1 MYRIGPVIHAAH
13 HAIALASVSHS
24 SGKGDYSGKPP
35 GWGSWT
41 FEPWVLAILVLASGL
56 YVNLYRRARRRSDAV
71 GVGHWIFYAL
81 GILALIGALCS
92 PLDAIGDSWL
102 LSAHMAQHVLL
113 SDIAPALLV
122 LGLRSPILP
131 LGLPRKAL
139 AAIAPGGRY
148 GRLISTITSPW
159 VALPLWAAATL
170 GWAIPSVFD
179 YAAEHPAV
187 HAIEHATLFYTGLAV
202 WWLII
207 DPMPRARLR
216 PNGQRLAMLGFTRIV
231 SAGVCLPL
239 TWLSKLEYP
248 LYATAPRAYGIS
260 AATDQHLTGAG
271 MCFIEFLVFGIA
283 FAVVFISV
291 LGRSDAHDALL
302 ERAASSARS

>member
-1 MYRIGPVIHAAH
+1 MIVAAQH
-13 HAIALASVSHS
+13 ALATLSSHHGATGS
-24 SGKGDYSGKPP
+24 SGGRSGGSPP
-35 GWGSWT
+35 GWGAWT
-41 FEPWVLAILVLASGL
+41 FEPLIVAILVAASGL
-56 YVNLYRRARRRSDAV
+56 YINAYRRARRRSDAV
-71 GVGHWIFYAL
+71 GIGHSIFYAA
-81 GILALIGALCS
+81 GILTLVVALCS

-122 LGLRSPILP
+122 LGLRAPLLP

-148 GRLISTITSPW
+148 GKLVGTITSPW

-170 GWAIPSVFD
+170 GWAIPGAFD
-179 YAAEHPAV
+179 YAAEHPVV

-207 DPMPRARLR
+207 DPLPRARLR
-216 PNGQRLAMLGFTRIV
+216 PNGQRLAMLGFTRIA

-248 LYATAPRAYGIS
+248 LYATAPRGYGIS
-260 AATDQHLTGAG
+260 ALTDQHLAGAG

-283 FAVVFISV
+283 FAAVFVSL

-302 ERAASSARS
+302 ERAAG